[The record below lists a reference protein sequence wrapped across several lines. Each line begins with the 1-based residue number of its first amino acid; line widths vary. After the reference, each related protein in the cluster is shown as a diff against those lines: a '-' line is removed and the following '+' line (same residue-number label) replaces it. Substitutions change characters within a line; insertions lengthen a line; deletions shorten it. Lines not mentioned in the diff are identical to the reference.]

1 MTREDTMELL
11 MTMQAAYPNYH
22 VADKTVAINTWH
34 LMLHGYDKPVVM
46 GALQAFI
53 LSDTKGFAPSIGQ
66 IVEKIQ
72 TTTQPL
78 ELNEMEAW
86 DLVAKAVRNGNY
98 GAEEEFEKLP
108 PMVQKAVGSPGQI
121 AKWAGIP
128 SDELHTVGQSNF
140 LRSYRAILIREK
152 EQEKLP
158 PKLRQLSVATV
169 AALEDHAEPEEP
181 KSEGTPMPE
190 GFMEQFEAMLSG
202 GEDE

>member
-1 MTREDTMELL
+1 MTREDTMEML

-34 LMLHGYDKPVVM
+34 LMLQGYDKPVVM

-72 TTTQPL
+72 TTTRPL
-78 ELNEMEAW
+78 ELSEMEAW

-98 GAEEEFEKLP
+98 GSEQEFEKLP
-108 PMVQKAVGSPGQI
+108 PKVQKAVGSPGQI
-121 AKWAGIP
+121 AKWAAIP

-140 LRSYRAILIREK
+140 LRSYRAIIIREK

-169 AALEDHAEPEEP
+169 ATLEDHAEPEEP
-181 KSEGTPMPE
+181 KREGTPMPE
-190 GFMEQFEAMLSG
+190 WAKAKMEELFA
-202 GEDE
+202 